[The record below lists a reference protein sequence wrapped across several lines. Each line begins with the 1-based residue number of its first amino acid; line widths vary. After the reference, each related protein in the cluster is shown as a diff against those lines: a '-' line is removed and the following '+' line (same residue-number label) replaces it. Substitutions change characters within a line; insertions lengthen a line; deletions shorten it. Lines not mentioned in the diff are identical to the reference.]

1 MGMVFVLSSVIACMR
16 KGAGMED
23 ASHRK
28 KLLSMMTVIVA
39 IVGSMALL
47 GYLSIRFLPS
57 SGTSVYSETSRDSGS
72 QSAANRNRT
81 GDWIDDTGA
90 PGMQPVR
97 TKYILHKDVH
107 KQIGR
112 SIVTY
117 RGKADGAKIKLD
129 VILLDLDPQ
138 VTYSRTLDIAR
149 AKESF
154 HVADERF
161 ELISTSSLR
170 MRVWHYN

>member
-1 MGMVFVLSSVIACMR
+1 MGMLFMLFSVIACMH
-16 KGAGMED
+16 KGVEMED
-23 ASHRK
+23 APHKK
-28 KLLSMMTVIVA
+28 KLLSMVTVIVA
-39 IVGSMALL
+39 IIGSMALL

-57 SGTSVYSETSRDSGS
+57 SGTSAYTGTSRGSGP
-72 QSAANRNRT
+72 QSVANQNRS
-81 GDWIDDTGA
+81 GGWIDDTGA
-90 PGMQPVR
+90 PGTRPVR
-97 TKYILHKDVH
+97 TKYVLHKDMH

-129 VILLDLDPQ
+129 VIVLDLDPQ
-138 VTYSRTLDIAR
+138 VTYSRTLDIAQ
-149 AKESF
+149 AKKSF
-154 HVADERF
+154 RVGDERF

>member
-1 MGMVFVLSSVIACMR
+1 
-16 KGAGMED
+16 MED
-23 ASHRK
+23 ASHKK
-28 KLLSMMTVIVA
+28 KLLSMLTVIVT
-39 IVGSMALL
+39 IIGSMALL

-57 SGTSVYSETSRDSGS
+57 SGTAAYTATAQDSGS
-72 QSAANRNRT
+72 QSVANRNRS

-90 PGMQPVR
+90 PGLPPVR

-112 SIVTY
+112 SIMTY

-129 VILLDLDPQ
+129 VIVLDLDPQ
-138 VTYSRTLDIAR
+138 VTYSRTLDIVR
-149 AKESF
+149 AKKSF
-154 HVADERF
+154 HVGDERF

-170 MRVWHYN
+170 MRIWHYN